1 MIRRLAQM
9 LRVVPTECSKTVL
22 TVVITGATIAVV
34 LVIGLTPRCAVSLPL
49 YARQTGQPCATCHTA
64 FLELTPFGRRFK
76 LGGYT
81 LGGGDWTGPP
91 FAVMLQ
97 APTFTHTEAGQ
108 EGGAAPHFGTNNNF
122 ALQQVSLFTGGRVT
136 DNLGAFIQGT
146 YDGVARRLGW
156 DNTDIRFADKVS
168 VGGHELLWGVTA
180 NNNPTV
186 QDVWNTIPAWSF
198 PYISSALAPTP
209 TASTFIEQVYAQ
221 QVAGV
226 SAYSFLDDVFY
237 LEFGGYRPLSTNT
250 QLALGVDTTGQS
262 PISGVAPYWRVAFEP
277 NFGNH
282 SWEVGTFG
290 LASKVVPMRMSGAG
304 TDSFTDIGFDTQYQ
318 YLGDPHTVTVRA
330 AWIHENRNTS
340 ASQTLGLADNSND
353 TLRSLNTSV
362 SYIYDHT
369 WSLTAGRFS
378 IGGTADPRLYG
389 TVTGSPN
396 SAGWITEIAYLPF
409 SYGGPSFWPWL
420 NMRIGLQYVLYNKF
434 DGATTNINGA
444 GRNAH
449 NNNTIFAY
457 AWIMF

>member
-1 MIRRLAQM
+1 MIGCRSQRPRAVAIGYAKL
-9 LRVVPTECSKTVL
+9 L
-22 TVVITGATIAVV
+22 TTILLSATTIAAV
-34 LVIGLTPRCAVSLPL
+34 LIIGLTPRRAVSLPL

-81 LGGGDWTGPP
+81 LGGGDWSGPP

-97 APTFTHTEAGQ
+97 PTYTHTQVGQ
-108 EGGAAPHFGTNNNF
+108 EGGAAPHFGPNNNF
-122 ALQQVSLFTGGRVT
+122 AMQQVSLFTGGRIT

-146 YDGVARRLGW
+146 YDGVARRFGW
-156 DNTDIRFADKVS
+156 DNTDIRYADQVNL
-168 VGGHELLWGVTA
+168 GGHNFLWGVTA

-198 PYISSALAPTP
+198 PYISSRLAPTP
-209 TASTFIEQVYAQ
+209 AVRPFIDQMYAQ
-221 QVAGV
+221 QVVGL
-226 SAYSFLDDVFY
+226 SGYGFLDDTFY
-237 LEFGGYRPLSTNT
+237 FEFGGYRPLSTHT
-250 QLALGVDTTGQS
+250 QFVLGVDTTGQS
-262 PISGVAPYWRVAFEP
+262 PISGIAPYWRVAAEP

-282 SWEVGTFG
+282 SWEIGTFG
-290 LASKVVPMRMSGAG
+290 LASKVVPMGMSAAG
-304 TDSFTDIGFDTQYQ
+304 TDSFTDIGVDTQYQ

-330 AWIHENRNTS
+330 AWVHENHNTS
-340 ASQTLGLADNSND
+340 ASQTLGLADNSHD
-353 TLRSLNTSV
+353 TLRSLNASI
-362 SYIYDHT
+362 SYIYDKT
-369 WSLTAGRFS
+369 WSLSAGRFS
-378 IGGTADPRLYG
+378 IGGTADATLYG
-389 TVTGSPN
+389 TFTGSPN

-409 SYGGPSFWPWL
+409 SYGGPAFWPWL
-420 NMRIGLQYVLYNKF
+420 NMRIGLQYTLWNKF